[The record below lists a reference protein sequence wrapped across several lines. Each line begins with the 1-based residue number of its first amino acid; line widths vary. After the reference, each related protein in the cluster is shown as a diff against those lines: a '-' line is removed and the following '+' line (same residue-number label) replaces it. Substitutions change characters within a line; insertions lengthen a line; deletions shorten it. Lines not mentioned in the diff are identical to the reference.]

1 MWFIVYPS
9 TSLIYYCRMIVRK
22 ESMVKGRKKNKK
34 GIKEKVK
41 HGKKVRST
49 PVQELYFY
57 CINWYSLVNVN
68 HVNLSNWQ

>member
-1 MWFIVYPS
+1 
-9 TSLIYYCRMIVRK
+9 
-22 ESMVKGRKKNKK
+22 MVKGRKKNKK

-68 HVNLSNWQ
+68 HVKLSKWQ